1 MSDPQDWVT
10 VTVTATIDPD
20 DARKARYAVARAAI
34 RRGWDSSAVRE
45 LTQALGLAEG
55 RGQSVPSGSLF
66 GCPSNNARTRHIREG
81 SDCRKCWPGGR
92 KPVAAQGDS
101 A

>member
-10 VTVTATIDPD
+10 TGVTPTVDSDTARG
-20 DARKARYAVARAAI
+20 AAVFVAAASI
-34 RRGWDSSAVRE
+34 RLGWTRDTLRDV
-45 LTQALGLAEG
+45 LDALGLAEG